1 MGVNRFA
8 ASAVVALGLGVA
20 TGGIVVGTSS
30 AGSNAVAPVNT
41 SPPTVSGT
49 VQQGQ
54 KLSASTG
61 SWTGDPTISYAFAWQ
76 RCSSSGTSC
85 GDISGA
91 ASQTYTLGSSDV
103 GKTVRVVVTAS
114 NSAGRA
120 SAASSPTSV
129 VAAAGNPPRATKQPD
144 PHGTPQVGQTVSVDN
159 GSWTG
164 TSPISYAYQWQK
176 CASNGHC
183 SNIGGATRSSYV
195 PVTGDVG
202 YRLRAI
208 VTAKNSAGS
217 ASIGSN
223 VSSAVL
229 PAPSAPA
236 NTSKPTVNAPST
248 NVGSTVTGSIGSWSS
263 TQTISYSFSWYRCD
277 SSGNRCGTIS
287 GASAQTYVLTSA
299 DAGSTV
305 EFVVR
310 AANATGSSTVA
321 SAPTPVVTN
330 DPPGA
335 IRLTNGKVS
344 IPASSVVLPDRL
356 VISAVG
362 FSRHPLRSRRAFTTR
377 VRITDARGY
386 VVRDALVHAIGIP
399 YGWVANAREV
409 ATNENGYA
417 TVKLYPTK
425 RLPLRKGEALVVFI
439 RSRKPGTSSQAGESA
454 HRLVQVALAPPR
466 RR

>member
-1 MGVNRFA
+1 MRVSRFA
-8 ASAVVALGLGVA
+8 ATTVLALGLGIGA
-20 TGGIVVGTSS
+20 ASVVGPSS
-30 AGSNAVAPVNT
+30 ASSAAAAPANT

-49 VQQGQ
+49 TQQGQ

-61 SWTGDPTISYAFAWQ
+61 SWTGDATISYAFDWQ

-91 ASQTYTLGSSDV
+91 TSQTYTLGGSDV
-103 GKTVRVVVTAS
+103 GKTVRIVVTAS
-114 NSAGRA
+114 NAAGRA
-120 SAASSPTSV
+120 SAASSPTGA
-129 VAAAGNPPRATKQPD
+129 VAAAGTAPRATKQPN
-144 PHGTPQVGQTVSVDN
+144 PHGNAQVGKTTTVDN
-159 GSWTG
+159 GSWSG
-164 TSPISYAYQWQK
+164 TAPISYSYQWQR
-176 CASNGHC
+176 CGSNGSC
-183 SNIGGATRSSYV
+183 SNISGATKSSYV

-202 YRLRAI
+202 YELRAV
-208 VTAKNSAGS
+208 VTAKNSFGS
-217 ASIGSN
+217 ASIDSN
-223 VSSAVL
+223 PTAGVL
-229 PAPSAPA
+229 PAPTAPA
-236 NTSKPTVNAPST
+236 NTSKPTVSAPST

-263 TQTISYSFSWYRCD
+263 TQTISYSFGWYRCD
-277 SSGNRCGTIS
+277 GSGNHCGTIS

-305 EFVVR
+305 EFVVK
-310 AANATGSSTVA
+310 AANATGSTTVA

-335 IRLTNGKVS
+335 VRLSNGKVS

-356 VISAVG
+356 VISTVG
-362 FSRHPLRSRRAFTTR
+362 FSRYPLRSRRAFTAR
-377 VRITDARGY
+377 VHITDARGY
-386 VVRDALVHAIGIP
+386 VVRNALVHAIGIP

-417 TVKLYPTK
+417 VVKLHPTK

-439 RSRKPGTSSQAGESA
+439 RSRKPGSSAQAGESA

-466 RR
+466 R